1 MTHTMNRFIHA
12 AGAGAL
18 LVTAALITATGAAD
32 AAGKDCTMPKNVPGV
47 GGTTYPDGGKH
58 TDDINNR
65 TYICDNGS
73 WIIFT
78 DEKLDPGTPPR
89 RPGIPG
95 VVVAPRPGGGVAQ
108 P

>member
-1 MTHTMNRFIHA
+1 MTRTMTRLIRV

-18 LVTAALITATGAAD
+18 LATAALGAATSGAG

-47 GGTTYPDGGKH
+47 GGITYPDGGKH

-65 TYICDNGS
+65 TYIGDNGS

-78 DEKLDPGTPPR
+78 DEKLDPGAPR
-89 RPGIPG
+89 QPGLPRVG
-95 VVVAPRPGGGVAQ
+95 VAPRPGGGVAQ